1 MNTNVW
7 IEEEFYPW
15 FWMKVPK
22 SYIKRD
28 VLFIPKSI
36 CGYLPPISVKTML
49 RCNGKEWWCSRRLVN
64 GWKQFVVDNNLKKG
78 NVLLFELVEAT
89 SGAVIF
95 SVEELGL
102 TNA

>member
-1 MNTNVW
+1 MN
-7 IEEEFYPW
+7 P
-15 FWMKVPK
+15 VPYQ
-22 SYIKRD
+22 YIMF
-28 VLFIPKSI
+28 LQFIPKRF

-49 RCNGKEWWCSRRLVN
+49 RCNGKEWVVTLKSGVRRRLVN

-89 SGAVIF
+89 SGVVIF

>member
-1 MNTNVW
+1 MNP
-7 IEEEFYPW
+7 EPYL
-15 FWMKVPK
+15 
-22 SYIKRD
+22 YI
-28 VLFIPKSI
+28 VFLQFIPKSI
-36 CGYLPPISVKTML
+36 CGNLPPISVKTML
-49 RCNGKEWWCSRRLVN
+49 RCNKKEWAVTLTSGGRRRLVN
-64 GWKQFVVDNNLKKG
+64 GWKQFIVDNNLKKG

>member
-1 MNTNVW
+1 MNP
-7 IEEEFYPW
+7 EPYL
-15 FWMKVPK
+15 
-22 SYIKRD
+22 YIMF
-28 VLFIPKSI
+28 LQFIPKRF

-49 RCNGKEWWCSRRLVN
+49 RCNWKEWAVTLKSGVLRRLVN

-89 SGAVIF
+89 SGVVIF